1 MKQSLEKKTFTKYL
15 LNALTGF
22 IEASRWV
29 PSLDGSRV
37 ADVREG
43 FLKVVAVRWAL
54 KDVSRFFPD
63 SA

>member
-1 MKQSLEKKTFTKYL
+1 M